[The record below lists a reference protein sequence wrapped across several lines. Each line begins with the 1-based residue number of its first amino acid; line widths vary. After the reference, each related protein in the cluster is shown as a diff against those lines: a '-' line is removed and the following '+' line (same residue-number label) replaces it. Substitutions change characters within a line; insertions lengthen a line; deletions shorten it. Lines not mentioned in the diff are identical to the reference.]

1 MKKTIS
7 LICSLIIATFSFA
20 QIPNPSF
27 EDIKNITETN
37 AAYWYSTGKAEQS
50 TDANSG
56 TYAIKQY
63 GGTAQFG
70 NLISLTVGTST
81 FNNQVPYEGRPTHL
95 EFYIKGNLVAGDS
108 LFLISNLTSN
118 GTTYGVA
125 SLDLTTLSNNYFKIK
140 TPITII
146 DSSNICD
153 SITLGFYFQGSDSSY
168 FILDDVKYTNNNV
181 EEGQVVNGDFETWVS
196 TQYRKIEGWSTSNDI
211 GKVFGFTFNA
221 VKDTSDASDGLRA
234 IYMQNISF
242 FGQVI
247 PGAIVTGMNN
257 IDQGPAFPVS
267 SRYKYFNGYYKYKP
281 ATNDSFSVEVSMFYQ
296 GNQVGLGK
304 FRSTATVNQYQ
315 KFSCEILYDS
325 VSSVIP
331 DSANIIIAA
340 GSLDAAVAGS
350 KAWVDQLSFEAVGV
364 ENTITN
370 QKNVSIYPNPTKD
383 ILNIH
388 FEANAN
394 EYTSI
399 QLYSIDGKLVK
410 HIYQG
415 KNLNNYIQLTTNTS
429 EIPAG
434 IYLIAIQSGSNI
446 YHQKLQVIHE

>member
-7 LICSLIIATFSFA
+7 FFFLTLIATYSFA

-27 EDIKNITETN
+27 EDIKNITESN

-50 TDANSG
+50 TDANGG

-63 GGTAQFG
+63 GGTSQFG
-70 NLISLTVGTST
+70 NIISLTVGTSA
-81 FNNQVPYEGRPTHL
+81 FSNQVPYEGRPTHL

-108 LFLISNLTSN
+108 LFLVSNLTSN
-118 GTTYGVA
+118 GNTYGVA
-125 SLDLTTLSNNYFKIK
+125 SLDLTTLSNNYFKVK

-153 SITLGFYFQGSDSSY
+153 SITLGFYFQASDSSY

-181 EEGQVVNGDFETWVS
+181 EEGQIVNGDFETWVS

-211 GKVFGFTFNA
+211 GKAFGFTFNA

-247 PGAIVTGMNN
+247 PGAIVTGINN

-267 SRYKYFNGYYKYKP
+267 SRYKYFNGHYKYKP
-281 ATNDSFSVEVSMFYQ
+281 STNDTFSVDVIMFYQ
-296 GNQVGLGK
+296 GNEIGTGK
-304 FRSTATVNQYQ
+304 YRSTATVNKYQ
-315 KFSCEILYDS
+315 KFSCEIIYDS
-325 VSSVIP
+325 VLSVIP
-331 DSANIIIAA
+331 DSANIIISA

-350 KAWVDQLSFEAVGV
+350 KAWVDQLSFEAVGIDNIIRN
-364 ENTITN
+364 E
-370 QKNVSIYPNPTKD
+370 KNVSIYPNPTKD
-383 ILNIH
+383 YIYIN
-388 FEANAN
+388 FESNTN
-394 EYTSI
+394 EYIYI
-399 QLYSIDGKLVK
+399 QLYNLEGKLLK
-410 HIYQG
+410 NIYQG
-415 KNLNNYIQLTTNTS
+415 KTLNNYTQISSNTS
-429 EIPAG
+429 EIPSG
-434 IYLIAIQSGSNI
+434 IYIVSIQSGSNI
-446 YHQKLQVIHE
+446 YHQKIQVIHE